1 MSKLEELLKKLLNEL
16 DTTTKND
23 LAVLRK
29 YENEIREIDNNLWVV
44 FQTLALSAP
53 IKKRKDTK

>member
-1 MSKLEELLKKLLNEL
+1 MSKLGELLKKLLNEL

-29 YENEIREIDNNLWVV
+29 HENEIREIDNNLWVV

-53 IKKRKDTK
+53 IKKKKDIK